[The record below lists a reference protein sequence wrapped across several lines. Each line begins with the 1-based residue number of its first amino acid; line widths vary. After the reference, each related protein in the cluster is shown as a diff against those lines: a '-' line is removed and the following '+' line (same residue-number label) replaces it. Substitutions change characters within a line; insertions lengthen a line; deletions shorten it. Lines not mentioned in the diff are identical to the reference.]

1 MSNQHVEQLARLLR
15 QNPESDGLGF
25 SVAQASLLLDYYQ
38 LVLKWNPRLH
48 LTTLTS
54 AESFFQRHLLEARFL
69 ANHLAIAVSSI
80 WDLGTGLGVPGI
92 PLAILRPDLPVT
104 LVEASRKK
112 TIFLEE
118 VAVNLKLANV
128 KVLAQRI
135 ETLAPLPE
143 NSCVVARAVEQMVQ
157 IVPVIVTLSQRAS
170 QICLL
175 GGQELEA
182 ELRRNVQSRF
192 VVTNILLP
200 ESQNRFLLSANRST

>member
-1 MSNQHVEQLARLLR
+1 MSNQHVEQLTRLLR

-25 SVAQASLLLDYYQ
+25 SVAQASLLADYYQ

-54 AESFFQRHLLEARFL
+54 AESFFQRHLREARFL
-69 ANHLAIAVSSI
+69 ANHLATTVSSI

-92 PLAILRPDLPVT
+92 PLAIFRPDLPVI

-135 ETLAPLPE
+135 ETLVQLPE
-143 NSCVVARAVEQMVQ
+143 NSCVVARAIEQMVQ

-200 ESQNRFLLSANRST
+200 ESQNRFLLCANRST